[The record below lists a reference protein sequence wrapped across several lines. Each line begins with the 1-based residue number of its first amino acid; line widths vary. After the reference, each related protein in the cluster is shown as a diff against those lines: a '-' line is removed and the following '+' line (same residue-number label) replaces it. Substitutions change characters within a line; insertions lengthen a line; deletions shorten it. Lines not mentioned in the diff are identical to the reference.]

1 MDAIAAY
8 DAGATGDGV
17 IVAILDSGIK
27 TDSPEFSGRI
37 SSASR
42 DIAGSPSRGIVDTTG
57 HGTAVA
63 GIVGAARNDSGTMG
77 VAFDSTLLVKIGR
90 AHVRTPVTN
99 AHLVCRLLLEKKK
112 IHLT

>member
-77 VAFDSTLLVKIGR
+77 VAFDSTLLVMPTDAPGKIGR
-90 AHVRTPVTN
+90 ESCRDSGCN
-99 AHLVCRLLLEKKK
+99 AV
-112 IHLT
+112 